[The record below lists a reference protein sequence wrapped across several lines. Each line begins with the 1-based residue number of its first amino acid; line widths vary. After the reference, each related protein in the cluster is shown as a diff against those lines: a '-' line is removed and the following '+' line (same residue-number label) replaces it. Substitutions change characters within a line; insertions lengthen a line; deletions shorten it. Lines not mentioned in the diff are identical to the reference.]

1 MLTYKKIALLA
12 GVSEST
18 VSKSLTGS
26 AEIAPSTAEKVRSIA
41 CEQGYYK
48 AKRELKRNNSP
59 TFSPHIAII
68 CPEIISVFYS
78 SVAEALIERITSS
91 GGRATVA
98 ISRFGASE
106 AEQIAD
112 GIAHDPDFDGIF
124 SMQRLSNFASLNI
137 PTVFLADFKDSA
149 DSVRC
154 DMNKSVDALVEYLT
168 SLGHKKI
175 GFIGEMHT
183 VYKEIIFRQSM
194 NKRGIDICEELIV
207 RSDKRFFNVGKDG
220 FWAYSGRD
228 IFPDGVIC
236 AYDEIAFGF
245 MSEAQKNGVRIPD
258 DISVVGINDTP
269 FAEISTPPLTS
280 TSSRKEEIAHSA
292 YDIMISRILGSTEPY
307 QDICYDGIIIERQS
321 VKERK

>member
-18 VSKSLTGS
+18 VSKALTGS
-26 AEIAPSTAEKVRSIA
+26 AEIAQATVERIRRIA

-59 TFSPHIAII
+59 SFAPHIAII

-78 SVAEALIERITSS
+78 SVAEALIERITSL

-98 ISRFGASE
+98 ISRFGVSE
-106 AEQIAD
+106 AELIAD
-112 GIAHDPDFDGIF
+112 SIAHDLDFDGIF

-154 DMNKSVDALVEYLT
+154 DMNKSVDALVEYLA
-168 SLGHKKI
+168 SSGHKRI
-175 GFIGEMHT
+175 GFIGELHT
-183 VYKEIIFRQSM
+183 VYKERFFRQSM
-194 NKRGIDICEELIV
+194 ERRGLELYEELIV
-207 RSDKRFFNVGKDG
+207 RSDKRFFNVGKEG
-220 FWAYSGRD
+220 FSAYFERGA
-228 IFPDGVIC
+228 FPDGVIC

-245 MSEAQKNGVRIPD
+245 ISETQKNGMSVPD

-269 FAEISTPPLTS
+269 FAEFSYPPLTT
-280 TSSRKEEIAHSA
+280 TSSRKEDIAHSA
-292 YDIMISRILGSTEPY
+292 YDIMISRILGSKEPY
-307 QDICYDGIIIERQS
+307 HNICYDGVIIERQS

>member
-18 VSKSLTGS
+18 VSKALTGS
-26 AEIAPSTAEKVRSIA
+26 AEIAQSTVEKIRRIA

-59 TFSPHIAII
+59 TFAPHIAII

-78 SVAEALIERITSS
+78 SVAEALIEEITSS

-112 GIAHDPDFDGIF
+112 SIAHDLDFDGIF

-154 DMNKSVDALVEYLT
+154 DMNKSVDALVEYLA
-168 SLGHKKI
+168 SSGHKKI
-175 GFIGEMHT
+175 GFIGEHHT
-183 VYKEIIFRQSM
+183 VYKEIIFRKSM
-194 NKRGIDICEELIV
+194 KKRGLELCEDLIV
-207 RSDKRFFNVGKDG
+207 RSSKRFFNVGKEG
-220 FWAYSGRD
+220 FSAYLERET
-228 IFPDGVIC
+228 FPDGVIC

-245 MSEAQKNGVRIPD
+245 MSEAQKNGVRIPE

-269 FAEISTPPLTS
+269 FAEISSPPLTS

-292 YDIMISRILGSTEPY
+292 YDLMISRILGSTEPY